1 MKTHLLFR
9 KSRWISQCF
18 FIKEADSAK
27 PLPWLFMWP
36 SDKGFYRINN
46 TLQDKIII
54 KSTICESANSFLRM
68 AIAFWLQ
75 SHLATIRNF
84 RKAPTIIHLA
94 LSSLECPGL
103 SLWDLSMHWLCWELI
118 SQLGPPSECDP
129 FNCRIQKAKKT
140 WEEVEWPP
148 IPVPQPCVKSLSSCI
163 SLLSLSTAAAME
175 PTLFHGW
182 KQPWTTLYGSYTH
195 NPSNLTEPG
204 MPFCLLAVCPLN
216 SRSSISVKPFPL
228 WIICFQKSF
237 NPRSHLTKKF
247 AEEVWHQ
254 PHWGVISW
262 NCELIQP

>member
-18 FIKEADSAK
+18 FLKEADSAK
-27 PLPWLFMWP
+27 PLPWLLMWP
-36 SDKGFYRINN
+36 SDKGFYQINN
-46 TLQDKIII
+46 TLQDRIII
-54 KSTICESANSFLRM
+54 KSTIGDFANSFLLM

-84 RKAPTIIHLA
+84 RKVPTVIALA
-94 LSSLECPGL
+94 LRSLECPGW

-129 FNCRIQKAKKT
+129 FNCRIQKAKET

-163 SLLSLSTAAAME
+163 SLLSLSTAAATE
-175 PTLFHGW
+175 PAPFHGC
-182 KQPWTTLYGSYTH
+182 KQPWTTSYGSYTTIQVTSQSLGCH
-195 NPSNLTEPG
+195 SAFLLSALWIPDPPSLWNHFLYELSVCRNPSIQGATE
-204 MPFCLLAVCPLN
+204 
-216 SRSSISVKPFPL
+216 
-228 WIICFQKSF
+228 
-237 NPRSHLTKKF
+237 KF
-247 AEEVWHQ
+247 AEEAWHQ
-254 PHWGVISW
+254 PHWGVISG